1 MIRWWSVLAH
11 TYDVFYWDFIYPVWF
26 LFASWSFHA
35 SFYNTIYNKFF
46 NSILVCSYTMVNK
59 YLDRGLF
66 EYFGPY
72 GLFKLFALIRN
83 NLFFQYNSIIFV
95 AFMIFVMALI
105 ILISLISWTFFWC
118 NFFFNLGLFIVFI
131 LLLIYDF

>member
-1 MIRWWSVLAH
+1 
-11 TYDVFYWDFIYPVWF
+11 
-26 LFASWSFHA
+26 
-35 SFYNTIYNKFF
+35 
-46 NSILVCSYTMVNK
+46 MVNK

-105 ILISLISWTFFWC
+105 ILISLIS
-118 NFFFNLGLFIVFI
+118 
-131 LLLIYDF
+131 